1 MPIYLTWEL
10 KTTIMGLFKRNK
22 VELTTVCKICGMEFT
37 DPERTMRHMT
47 KAHSKPCKSKG
58 CNC

>member
-1 MPIYLTWEL
+1 
-10 KTTIMGLFKRNK
+10 MGLFRRNK
-22 VELTTVCKICGMEFT
+22 VVLTTVCKICGMEFT
-37 DPERTMRHMT
+37 DPERTMRHMA

>member
-1 MPIYLTWEL
+1 MQ
-10 KTTIMGLFKRNK
+10 LFKK
-22 VELTTVCKICGMEFT
+22 KKAELSPVCKICGMEFT
-37 DPERTMRHMT
+37 ETERMIRHMT